1 MARAIWSGSLSFGLV
16 NVPVRLHSAVRDP
29 KGIDTG
35 GAKPPAKQLAQ
46 AVKLVQALG
55 ADWQPEDYDDEYRKR
70 LQAVVRRKKG
80 GKKIEAPKHEE
91 APAPATDLM
100 EALERSLAEVRG

>member
-1 MARAIWSGSLSFGLV
+1 MRFADE
-16 NVPVRLHSAVRDP
+16 VRDP

-35 GAKPPAKQLAQ
+35 GSKPPAEQLKQ
-46 AVKLVQALG
+46 AVKLVDALG
-55 ADWQPEDYDDEYRKR
+55 ADWNPDDYHDEYRKR

-80 GKKIEAPKHEE
+80 GKKIEPPKREE
-91 APAPATDLM
+91 APRPATDLM